1 MTSVPCGAFGGL
13 AWAFGRQRRCGVADG
28 PPVPAAS
35 SADQTGTA
43 VWPVDDETR
52 SLGRR
57 PRWDL
62 HWELLAFLE
71 LLGLCGLA
79 IAQPLLEV
87 TGHSPDWFL
96 FNSASTSD
104 IVLLLIGATLLVPVA
119 LWALGA
125 ATGIAGRRVREV
137 AHAALVTGVF
147 VVLAIVLGKD
157 VTALRG
163 LRLTVLAVA
172 AGGALAAVYAKSQF
186 LRQLLRFASVG
197 PVLFVALFV
206 LASPSGAVLLHKDL
220 SARRS
225 AQAGAAAVKHP
236 PIVMIVF
243 DEFPL
248 MSLMDGDGGIDASRY
263 PNFARLARGST
274 WYRNATGVSGYT
286 PYAVPAM
293 LTGRYPYKFAAP
305 FYGEYPDNL
314 FTLLSGTYDLRV
326 QESVTLLCP
335 PRDCPTGSHDEPVGG
350 STRAVLA
357 GSAALLRRIVSP
369 RDSTE
374 DPTAGFREPTAAERE
389 TESKSRQP
397 ATSVE
402 KDFRFDAIKESQ
414 PARFTTFIDGLRP
427 ATKPTLHFLHV
438 LLPHVPYRHLP
449 SGTRYDA
456 PKIITLRGDA
466 GERRP
471 WYLKL
476 SRERF
481 DAQLAYTDS
490 LIGETMRTLRK
501 SGLYDQALVVVTADH
516 GVNFTPD
523 KYKRDYRGSEAD
535 VLWVPLFVKEP
546 GQTSGKVDD
555 RNWEHADLLP
565 TVADYAHVKIPWET
579 DGIDQLRQTR
589 DRSEKRF
596 YPNPGKRITVEGPN
610 NFAKALRGWAPP
622 VPTLPEFVGKR
633 ADKLTVA
640 GEGPVARVKSLDAF
654 DDVHPG
660 AEVPAFVYG
669 LLPSDV
675 PADTRIAIA
684 VNGRVGTVATVAR
697 QDASHLWFAGFIQDE
712 RLFVAGAN
720 KLELFVVDRD
730 GRHLHRVAVDD
741 LDS

>member
-1 MTSVPCGAFGGL
+1 M
-13 AWAFGRQRRCGVADG
+13 ADS
-28 PPVPAAS
+28 PPIPAEP

-43 VWPVDDETR
+43 VWVDDEA
-52 SLGRR
+52 RR
-57 PRWDL
+57 LDRRARWNL

-71 LLGLCGLA
+71 LLGVCGLA
-79 IAQPLLEV
+79 VTQPLLDV

-96 FNSASTSD
+96 FNSASTID
-104 IVLLLIGATLLVPVA
+104 IVLLLAGASLLVPLA

-125 ATGIAGRRVREV
+125 ATGIAGRRVREI
-137 AHAALVTGVF
+137 AHAVLVTGVF
-147 VVLAIVLGKD
+147 VVLAIVVGKD
-157 VTALRG
+157 ATGLRG

-172 AGGALAAVYAKSQF
+172 AGGALAAVYARAQF

-206 LASPSGAVLLHKDL
+206 LVSPSGAVLLHKDT
-220 SARRS
+220 SPRRS

-248 MSLMDGDGGIDASRY
+248 MSLMDGKGGIDASRY
-263 PNFARLARGST
+263 PNFARLASRST

-286 PYAVPAM
+286 PDAVPAM
-293 LTGRYPYKFAAP
+293 LTGRYPYKPAAP

-314 FTLLSGTYDLRV
+314 FTLLSGTYDLKV

-369 RDSTE
+369 SDSSE
-374 DPTAGFREPTAAERE
+374 DPTAGFRESTAAERE
-389 TESKSRQP
+389 TEAGSRQP
-397 ATSVE
+397 TTSVE
-402 KDFRFDAIKESQ
+402 KDFRFDAIKENQ

-427 ATKPTLHFLHV
+427 ATTPTLHFLHV
-438 LLPHVPYRHLP
+438 LLPHVPYRHLA

-471 WYLKL
+471 WFLKL

-481 DAQLAYTDS
+481 EAQLAYTDS
-490 LIGETMRTLRK
+490 LIGATMRTLRE

-523 KYKRDYRGSEAD
+523 KYKRDYRGSEPD

-546 GQTSGKVDD
+546 GQTTGKIDD

-565 TVADYAHVKIPWET
+565 TVADYARVEIPWQT

-589 DRSEKRF
+589 DRDDKRF
-596 YPNPGKRITVEGPN
+596 YRHPGKRVTVEGPN
-610 NFAKALRGWAPP
+610 NFAKALRGWAPL
-622 VPTLPEFVGKR
+622 VPTLSKLIGKR
-633 ADKLTVA
+633 ADSLTVA
-640 GEGPVARVKSLDAF
+640 GEGPVARVQNLHRF
-654 DDVHPG
+654 DDVQPG
-660 AEVPAFVYG
+660 TAVPAFVYG
-669 LLPSDV
+669 LLPPDL

-697 QDASHLWFAGFIQDE
+697 QDATHLWFAGFLEHE
-712 RLFVAGAN
+712 RLFVAGPN
-720 KLELFVVDRD
+720 KLELFVVERD
-730 GRHLHRVAVDD
+730 GRHLRRVTLDD

>member
-1 MTSVPCGAFGGL
+1 MWSVWRV
-13 AWAFGRQRRCGVADG
+13 AWKFQHQRRCGVTDRS
-28 PPVPAAS
+28 PVPAAS

-43 VWPVDDETR
+43 VLPGDDELP

-57 PRWDL
+57 PRWDF

-71 LLGLCGLA
+71 LLGVCGLA

-104 IVLLLIGATLLVPVA
+104 VVLFLIGATLAVPVA

-125 ATGIAGRRVREV
+125 ATGIASRRVREV
-137 AHAALVTGVF
+137 AHAVLVTGVF
-147 VVLAIVLGKD
+147 VVLAIVVGKD

-163 LRLTVLAVA
+163 PRLAVLAVA
-172 AGGALAAVYAKSQF
+172 AGGALAAAYAKSQS

-206 LASPSGAVLLHKDL
+206 LTSPSGAVLLHKDI
-220 SARRS
+220 SSRRS
-225 AQAGAAAVKHP
+225 AQAGAAAVKRP

-248 MSLMDGDGGIDASRY
+248 MSLMDGKGGIDASRY
-263 PNFARLARGST
+263 PNFARLASGST
-274 WYRNATGVSGYT
+274 WYRNATGASGYT

-293 LTGRYPYKFAAP
+293 LTGRYPHKFAAP

-314 FTLLSGTYDLRV
+314 FTLLSGTYDLRI

-335 PRDCPTGSHDEPVGG
+335 PRDCPTSSHDEPPGG

-357 GSAALLRRIVSP
+357 GAAGLLRKVVSP
-369 RDSTE
+369 NDSTE
-374 DPTAGFREPTAAERE
+374 DPTAGFREPTAAERR
-389 TESKSRQP
+389 TESKSKQP
-397 ATSVE
+397 TTGVE
-402 KDFRFDAIKESQ
+402 KDFRFDAINESQ
-414 PARFTTFIDGLRP
+414 PARFGTFIDGLRP
-427 ATKPTLHFLHV
+427 AATPALHFLHV
-438 LLPHVPYRHLP
+438 LLPHVPYRYLP

-456 PKIITLRGDA
+456 PKIITLKGDA

-471 WYLKL
+471 WYLEL
-476 SRERF
+476 SRERYE
-481 DAQLAYTDS
+481 AQLAYTDS

-523 KYKRDYRGSEAD
+523 VYKRDYRGSESD

-546 GQTSGKVDD
+546 HQTSGKVDD

-565 TVADYAHVKIPWET
+565 TVADYARVKIPWDT
-579 DGIDQLRQTR
+579 DGIDQLRRTR
-589 DRSEKRF
+589 DRSDKRF
-596 YPNPGKRITVEGPN
+596 YPNPGKRVVVEGSS
-610 NFAKALRGWAPP
+610 NFAKALRGWPP
-622 VPTLPEFVGKR
+622 LVPTLPELVGKR
-633 ADKLTVA
+633 VDELTVP
-640 GEGPVARVKSLDAF
+640 GEGPVARVKNLHAF
-654 DDVHPG
+654 DDVRMG
-660 AEVPAFVYG
+660 DEVPAFVYG
-669 LLPSDV
+669 LLPSDM
-675 PADTRIAIA
+675 PADSRIAIA
-684 VNGRVGTVATVAR
+684 LNGRVGTVATVAR
-697 QDASHLWFAGFIQDE
+697 QDASHLWFAGFLEDE
-712 RLFVAGAN
+712 RLFVASAN
-720 KLELFVVDRD
+720 KLELFLVDPD
-730 GRHLHRVAVDD
+730 GRHLHRVAVAD